1 LYTASTKTVCVPAM
15 SAETPIPLST
25 FEERVG
31 IDFDD
36 KDLLQQVFVHRSY
49 LNEHRGFTLGHNER
63 LEFLGD
69 AVLELVVTEYLYTTY
84 PNPEGELTN
93 WRSAL
98 VKGETLAKVASE
110 LGFADYLM
118 LSYGEAKSGGR
129 AKNLILANA
138 FEALIGAMYLDAG
151 YIKCQEFI
159 SRHVLSRLDDIL
171 ENQLFIDPKSRL
183 QEHTQERFS
192 ITPSYQVLS
201 EEGPDHAKQFLVG
214 VFLNEKE
221 IARGTG
227 ASKQSA
233 QVSAAENALKE
244 LAEEPTQ

>member
-1 LYTASTKTVCVPAM
+1 MRNVLVRAM
-15 SAETPIPLST
+15 SAEPLPDLAE
-25 FEERVG
+25 FEALIGVE
-31 IDFDD
+31 FDD
-36 KDLLQQVFVHRSY
+36 KNLLQQVFVHRSY
-49 LNEHRGFTLGHNER
+49 LNEHRSFTLGHNER

-98 VKGETLAKVASE
+98 VKGETLAIVASE
-110 LGFADYLM
+110 LGFAEYLM

-138 FEALIGAMYLDAG
+138 FEALVGAMYLDMG
-151 YIKCQEFI
+151 YKPCQEFI
-159 SRHVLSRLDDIL
+159 GRTILSRLKDIL
-171 ENQLFIDPKSRL
+171 DNQLFIDPKSRL
-183 QEHTQERFS
+183 QELTQEKFS
-192 ITPSYQVLS
+192 ITPSYQVLG

-214 VFLNEKE
+214 VFLGEKE

-233 QVSAAENALKE
+233 QVSAAENALKTFVDKE
-244 LAEEPTQ
+244 GE